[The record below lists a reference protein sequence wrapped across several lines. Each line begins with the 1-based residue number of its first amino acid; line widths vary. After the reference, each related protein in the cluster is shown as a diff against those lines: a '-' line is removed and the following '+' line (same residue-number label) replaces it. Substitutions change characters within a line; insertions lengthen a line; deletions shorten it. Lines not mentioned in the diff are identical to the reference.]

1 MLWETFRLALQAILR
16 NPTRSFLTVLGVVI
30 GVAAVIA
37 MVTIGKGSTAQV
49 TADVERMGAN
59 LIVLSP
65 GQMRF
70 GPGSA
75 GASERPFDLADV
87 DRIVDQ
93 IASVETAA
101 PWGNTSQVAVFGGS
115 NYRTTLT
122 GTDSRY
128 LLASDWPVAL
138 GRAFTAAEES
148 AGKPVCLLGETVRR
162 KLFGQS
168 DPTGDR
174 IRLGAMSCQ
183 VVGVLEAK
191 GASSFGRDQDDVV
204 LTPFKTFGRR
214 FAGTMDVP
222 LIYISVRDGFSV
234 ERASS
239 DITALMRERRRIGPG
254 EEDDFSLRDMKQVAS
269 MLNSVNTVL
278 TGLLSAVAAVSLLVG
293 GIGIMNIMLVSVTER
308 TREIGIRMAVGAQAR
323 QVLLQFLVEAIV
335 LSALGGVLGVALGL
349 GLAAIGAELLNI
361 PFTPD
366 LSIIVLAFAFSA
378 LVGMAFGYF
387 PARRAARLD
396 PIEALRH

>member
-1 MLWETFRLALQAILR
+1 
-16 NPTRSFLTVLGVVI
+16 
-30 GVAAVIA
+30 
-37 MVTIGKGSTAQV
+37 
-49 TADVERMGAN
+49 
-59 LIVLSP
+59 
-65 GQMRF
+65 
-70 GPGSA
+70 
-75 GASERPFDLADV
+75 
-87 DRIVDQ
+87 
-93 IASVETAA
+93 
-101 PWGNTSQVAVFGGS
+101 
-115 NYRTTLT
+115 
-122 GTDSRY
+122 
-128 LLASDWPVAL
+128 
-138 GRAFTAAEES
+138 
-148 AGKPVCLLGETVRR
+148 
-162 KLFGQS
+162 
-168 DPTGDR
+168 
-174 IRLGAMSCQ
+174 
-183 VVGVLEAK
+183 
-191 GASSFGRDQDDVV
+191 
-204 LTPFKTFGRR
+204 
-214 FAGTMDVP
+214 MDVP